1 MDFCLSR
8 RVIFFISSY
17 FSQANGAPSYISKPH
32 SNLQAP
38 PVHNLLCIPKPLP
51 SLLSTCPHHAGTQ
64 LFQFTADCPPPH
76 SPTPPPHTHSLRSSF
91 CSQGKALA
99 SFCYQVKALAVSSL
113 LLSLSLRG
121 NHGSFGLPQKPL
133 AILFHIHNKHFL
145 SHTHGVVSVCPCL
158 HPPPWAL
165 NQLVH
170 TLPQKFWHLHLTY
183 YRNHHMQL

>member
-1 MDFCLSR
+1 MGHPVTYQSPIVTSR
-8 RVIFFISSY
+8 LLQCIIYYAYQSPYLASSPP
-17 FSQANGAPSYISKPH
+17 ALTMLAPSCS
-32 SNLQAP
+32 SLQLTALHPTP
-38 PVHNLLCIPKPLP
+38 P
-51 SLLSTCPHHAGTQ
+51 
-64 LFQFTADCPPPH
+64 
-76 SPTPPPHTHSLRSSF
+76 PPPHTHSLRSSF